1 VHLFNSDKLYKK
13 LNKFYVLTLRK
24 SKKLSNK
31 STLYL
36 LIHKGFRKNRA
47 MLENLNNDL
56 LSNQLMTQYM
66 IGKVLQGRYQ
76 IVQNLGA
83 GVFGQTYIA
92 VDIDHPENPKCVVK
106 QLKVTGSQPSYLDT
120 LRLRF
125 LTETETL
132 KQLGHHNQIPE
143 LLGCF
148 EENERFYLVQEF
160 IEGHALTAELPM
172 GQQWGKLWSE
182 SEVIQFLND
191 VLEILEFV
199 HSQGVI
205 HCDIKP
211 ENLIRRACD
220 GKLVLIDFG
229 SIQPVDFGLDAEL
242 PIYRLPVT
250 SLGYIPPEQFISQAQ
265 PNSDIYSLGMIAI
278 QALTGLAPLQ
288 LKIDPYTNDIYWRL
302 NDTPVN
308 DYLAAI
314 LSQMIRYDHESRF
327 RSVVEVLQVL
337 KQMPLNSQV
346 LDAQYTVSPG
356 DNSQGRFK
364 LIKSPSV
371 VTGMRVGLA
380 VNSLVMGFGVYSL
393 MNNSPAYSETEA
405 LYKATEQYQAGNLE
419 GAIALA
425 RSIKPNSSVYSEA
438 QATIGQWQQQWK
450 VAAQRY
456 QAVEKAFKENRWR
469 DVLRTAPQVPDIL
482 YWQSKTDKLVKL
494 ARLNVEVHSKGLLS
508 KAYEKAGEKD
518 FSTALN
524 YLQQIPQE
532 SSSKTIVQQKLT
544 EYNQKQEIRA
554 AYFVQKAYNK
564 AAAGDFDG
572 AVELLQQVPQDTPIY
587 AQAQAKLIEYTQK
600 LRLQADKTLSDDSR
614 RSQLPQD
621 ENQKVAT
628 PPIAKAMR
636 TDSLINSKTAT
647 KLDSFQPGNYM
658 QEVNIR

>member
-1 VHLFNSDKLYKK
+1 MS
-13 LNKFYVLTLRK
+13 
-24 SKKLSNK
+24 
-31 STLYL
+31 
-36 LIHKGFRKNRA
+36 
-47 MLENLNNDL
+47 ENLNNDL
-56 LSNQLMTQYM
+56 LSNLLMTQYM

-76 IVQNLGA
+76 IVQSLDA

-120 LRLRF
+120 LRLHF

-143 LLGCF
+143 LLACF

-172 GQQWGKLWSE
+172 GQEWGKLWSE

-191 VLEILEFV
+191 VLEILQFV

-229 SIQPVDFGLDAEL
+229 SIVPVDFGVNSEL

-308 DYLAAI
+308 DYLAAV
-314 LSQMIRYDHESRF
+314 LSQMIRYDHENRF
-327 RSVVEVLQVL
+327 QSVVEVLQIL
-337 KQMPLNSQV
+337 KQMPLDQSQI
-346 LDAQYTVSPG
+346 LDAEYSVSGG

-364 LIKSPSV
+364 FIKSPSLQ
-371 VTGMRVGLA
+371 TGMRVGLA
-380 VNSLVMGFGVYSL
+380 ANSLVMGFGVYSL

-405 LYKATEQYQAGNLE
+405 LYKATQQYQAGNLE

-425 RSIKPNSSVYSEA
+425 RSIKPNSNVYSEA
-438 QATIGQWQQQWK
+438 QATIGEWQQQWK

-456 QAVEKAFKENRWR
+456 QAVEKAFNENRWT

-482 YWQSKTDKLVKL
+482 YWQSKTDKLAKSARANLEVESKDLL
-494 ARLNVEVHSKGLLS
+494 A
-508 KAYEKAGEKD
+508 KAYQRAGEKD

-544 EYNQKQEIRA
+544 EYNQKQQIRA

-564 AAAGDFDG
+564 AAEGDFDG
-572 AVELLQQVPQDTPIY
+572 AVEFLQQVPQGTPIY

-600 LRLQADKTLSDDSR
+600 QRLQADKTPSDDTR

-621 ENQKVAT
+621 EKVAT
-628 PPIAKAMR
+628 SPIAKAMW
-636 TDSLINSKTAT
+636 TNSFIHSKTAT
-647 KLDSFQPGNYM
+647 NLDNFQPGNYM
-658 QEVNIR
+658 QEVNIK

>member
-1 VHLFNSDKLYKK
+1 MS
-13 LNKFYVLTLRK
+13 
-24 SKKLSNK
+24 
-31 STLYL
+31 
-36 LIHKGFRKNRA
+36 
-47 MLENLNNDL
+47 ENLNNDL
-56 LSNQLMTQYM
+56 PNNLLMTQYM

-76 IVQNLGA
+76 IIQTLGA

-172 GQQWGKLWSE
+172 GREWGSLWSE

-205 HCDIKP
+205 HCDVKP

-229 SIQPVDFGLDAEL
+229 SIQPVDFGVDAAM

-278 QALTGLAPLQ
+278 QSLTGLTPLQ

-302 NDTPVN
+302 SDTPVN
-308 DYLAAI
+308 DYLAAV
-314 LSQMIRYDHESRF
+314 LSQMIRYKHKDRF
-327 RSVVEVLQVL
+327 QTVVEVLQVL
-337 KQMPLNSQV
+337 KQIPLDKSQV
-346 LDAQYTVSPG
+346 LDVEYSVSTG
-356 DNSQGRFK
+356 ENSQGGFK
-364 LIKSPSV
+364 FIKSPSLL
-371 VTGMRVGLA
+371 TGMRVGLA
-380 VNSLVMGFGVYSL
+380 ANSLVMGLGVYSL
-393 MNNSPAYSETEA
+393 ANNSPAYSETEA

-425 RSIKPNSSVYSEA
+425 RSIPPNSNVYPEA
-438 QATIGQWQQQWK
+438 QTTIGKWQQQWK
-450 VAAQRY
+450 IAAQRY
-456 QAVEKAFKENRWR
+456 QAVENAFNENRWR

-482 YWQSKTDKLVKL
+482 YWQSKCDKLTKTARANLEVESKDLL
-494 ARLNVEVHSKGLLS
+494 A
-508 KAYEKAGEKD
+508 KAYQRAGEKD

-544 EYNQKQEIRA
+544 EYNQKQQIRA
-554 AYFVQKAYNK
+554 AYLVQKAYNK
-564 AAAGDFDG
+564 AAEGDFYG
-572 AVELLQQVPQDTPIY
+572 AVEFLQKVPPGTSIY
-587 AQAQAKLIEYTQK
+587 AQAQAKLVEYTQK
-600 LRLQADKTLSDDSR
+600 QRLQAEKSPNDDNR
-614 RSQLPQD
+614 RSQLPQL
-621 ENQKVAT
+621 EKVAT
-628 PPIAKAMR
+628 APIAKPMW
-636 TDSLINSKTAT
+636 TDSFTNSKTAT
-647 KLDSFQPGNYM
+647 NLDNFQPGNYM